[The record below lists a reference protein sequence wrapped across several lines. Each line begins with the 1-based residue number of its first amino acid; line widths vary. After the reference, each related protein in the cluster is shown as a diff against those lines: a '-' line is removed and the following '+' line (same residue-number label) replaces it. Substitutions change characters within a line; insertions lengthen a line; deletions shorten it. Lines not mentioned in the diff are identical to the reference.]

1 MTKHT
6 ITTLKYLTSYEDGK
20 LGFPPFWR
28 IMSKKA
34 NKKDHINQRKWLAI
48 IFVSTFAL
56 SAVFNMLSTELVENV
71 NNIII
76 SAVLLVFVV
85 AVGICFDLIGTAV
98 TAASDVPFHA
108 MASNKKKGAKEALLL
123 IKNADRVA
131 NVCADVIGD
140 ICGVLSG
147 AISALIAGNV
157 AKMLGQKDITLT
169 TLLVTATVTALTV
182 WSKGLFKQIA
192 IKNSTR
198 IISFVGRVIS
208 IFHFKSK

>member
-1 MTKHT
+1 MEKKTK
-6 ITTLKYLTSYEDGK
+6 KKEKTSQK
-20 LGFPPFWR
+20 
-28 IMSKKA
+28 
-34 NKKDHINQRKWLAI
+34 KWLLI

-71 NNIII
+71 NNIILSVI
-76 SAVLLVFVV
+76 LLVFVIV
-85 AVGICFDLIGTAV
+85 IGILFDLIGTAV
-98 TAASDVPFHA
+98 TAADEVPFHA
-108 MASNKKKGAKEALLL
+108 MASDKKKGAKESLVL

-147 AISALIAGNV
+147 AIAALIAGNI

-182 WSKGLFKQIA
+182 WSKGLFKQVA
-192 IKNSTR
+192 IKNSTA
-198 IISFVGRVIS
+198 IITVIGK
-208 IFHFKSK
+208 IVHVFHKVK